1 MFGYVR
7 PALNLLPPE
16 ERERYRGAY
25 CGLCHAMGER
35 HGFLARFTLNYDFAF
50 LAILFARG
58 EEETRCRRCPAHPLR
73 KGRACACG
81 SGMDAAADAS
91 MILTWQKLRDDV
103 LDKGWLKGLPARI
116 LCLLFLPAYRR
127 AKRAMPR
134 FANRVEESLEALHK
148 LEAERSG
155 QLDRAADAFACV
167 LMAAAP
173 GTEDETHRRV
183 LEQMLYHVGR
193 WIYLVDAWD
202 DLEEDRQNGRYNPL
216 DARFDGCAEAHRDY
230 LSTSMTHSLKLA
242 ISAGNLSDFGV
253 WTDLVQHM
261 LYTGLPAVQEAVL
274 DGRWAEVK
282 KQKYNEETSR

>member
-193 WIYLVDAWD
+193 WIYLADARD
-202 DLEEDRQNGRYNPL
+202 DLEEDRKQGKYNPL
-216 DARFDGCAEAHRDY
+216 LLRYGQDVDDAALEDTM
-230 LSTSMTHSLKLA
+230 LHSLEMA
-242 ISAGNLSDFGV
+242 ASALQLGQFGCRMPV
-253 WTDLVQHM
+253 LENILYLGLPLVQK
-261 LYTGLPAVQEAVL
+261 AVFNGSWSQI
-274 DGRWAEVK
+274 K
-282 KQKYNEETSR
+282 NQKIWRNDT